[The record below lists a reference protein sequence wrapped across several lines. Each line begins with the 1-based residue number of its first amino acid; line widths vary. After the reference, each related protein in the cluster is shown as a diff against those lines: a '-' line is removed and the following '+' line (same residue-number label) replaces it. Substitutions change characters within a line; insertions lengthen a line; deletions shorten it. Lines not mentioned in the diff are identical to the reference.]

1 MTVLRLEFKLILF
14 IAVSIVMIH
23 TKENVIIMSKL
34 LLHIILITGLAYT
47 QKNYPADTV
56 LASPQVSI
64 FEKSAILPISGWQR
78 ISYNSELL
86 ACQFYPSCSN
96 YGALAI
102 RDYGPII
109 GLAITAD
116 RIVRCNPFALN
127 YHYEMHGEFQYPDY
141 RLVDS
146 VQVSRPRYASNK
158 SPLAAAGLS
167 TIIPGTGRIYAGRFL
182 DGLMGLWMVLLP
194 GTAAYGSFQDSQSMK
209 GNFFAGIT
217 LIFWIG
223 EIYGAYRTAKY
234 YHRPKKDG

>member
-1 MTVLRLEFKLILF
+1 
-14 IAVSIVMIH
+14 
-23 TKENVIIMSKL
+23 MSKL
-34 LLHIILITGLAYT
+34 LLHIILITGLAFA
-47 QKNYPADTV
+47 QQIYPADTV
-56 LASPQVSI
+56 LASPQANI
-64 FEKSAILPISGWQR
+64 FEKLAILPISVWQR

-96 YGALAI
+96 YGALAV

-127 YHYEMHGEFQYPDY
+127 YHYEMHGEFHYPDY

-146 VQVSRPRYASNK
+146 VQVNRPRYTSNK
-158 SPLAAAGLS
+158 SPLLAAGLS

-194 GTAAYGSFQDSQSMK
+194 GTAAYGSLQDGQSIK

-217 LIFWIG
+217 LIFWLG

-234 YHRPKKDG
+234 YQGPKRRVKSIGI

>member
-1 MTVLRLEFKLILF
+1 
-14 IAVSIVMIH
+14 MIP
-23 TKENVIIMSKL
+23 TLKNVTIMLK
-34 LLHIILITGLAYT
+34 ILIPIFLITDLGYS

-56 LASPQVSI
+56 LTSPQTNI
-64 FEKSAILPISGWQR
+64 FEKTAILPIATWQR

-96 YGALAI
+96 YGALAV
-102 RDYGPII
+102 RNYGPII
-109 GLAITAD
+109 GTAITAD

-127 YHYEMHGEFQYPDY
+127 YHYEMHGEFHYPDY

-146 VQVSRPRYASNK
+146 VQVSWPRYTSNK
-158 SPLAAAGLS
+158 SPVLAAGLS
-167 TIIPGTGRIYAGRFL
+167 TIMPGTGRMYAGRFL

-194 GTAAYGSFQDSQSMK
+194 GTAAYGSLQDGQSIK

-217 LIFWIG
+217 LIFWLG

-234 YHRPKKDG
+234 YQGPKMLVKSIEI

>member
-1 MTVLRLEFKLILF
+1 
-14 IAVSIVMIH
+14 MIP
-23 TKENVIIMSKL
+23 TLKNVTIMLK
-34 LLHIILITGLAYT
+34 ILIPIFLITDLGYS

-56 LASPQVSI
+56 LASPQANI
-64 FEKSAILPISGWQR
+64 FEKLAILPISVWQR

-96 YGALAI
+96 YGALAV
-102 RDYGPII
+102 RDYGPIT
-109 GLAITAD
+109 GLAVTAD

-127 YHYEMHGEFQYPDY
+127 YHYEMHGEFHYPDY

-146 VQVSRPRYASNK
+146 VQVSRPKYASNK
-158 SPLAAAGLS
+158 SPLLAAGLS

-194 GTAAYGSFQDSQSMK
+194 GTAAYGSLQDSQSMK

-217 LIFWIG
+217 LIFWLG
-223 EIYGAYRTAKY
+223 EIYGAYRTAKHY
-234 YHRPKKDG
+234 QRPKKDG

>member
-1 MTVLRLEFKLILF
+1 
-14 IAVSIVMIH
+14 
-23 TKENVIIMSKL
+23 MSKL
-34 LLHIILITGLAYT
+34 LLHIILITSLAYT
-47 QKNYPADTV
+47 QQNYPADTV
-56 LASPQVSI
+56 LASPQASI
-64 FEKSAILPISGWQR
+64 FEKSAILPISAWQR

-96 YGALAI
+96 YGALAV
-102 RDYGPII
+102 REYGPII

-127 YHYEMHGEFQYPDY
+127 YHYEMHGEFHYPDY

-146 VQVSRPRYASNK
+146 MQVSQPRYASIK
-158 SPLAAAGLS
+158 SPMVAAGLS
-167 TIIPGTGRIYAGRFL
+167 TIIPGTGRIYTGRFL

-194 GTAAYGSFQDSQSMK
+194 GMAAYGSFQDSQSMK

>member
-1 MTVLRLEFKLILF
+1 
-14 IAVSIVMIH
+14 
-23 TKENVIIMSKL
+23 MSKL
-34 LLHIILITGLAYT
+34 LLHIILITGLAYA
-47 QKNYPADTV
+47 QQNYPADTV
-56 LASPQVSI
+56 LASPQASI
-64 FEKSAILPISGWQR
+64 FEKSAILPISAWQR

-96 YGALAI
+96 YGALAV
-102 RDYGPII
+102 RDYGPFTGIAII
-109 GLAITAD
+109 AD

-127 YHYEMHGEFQYPDY
+127 YHYEMHGEFRYPDY

-158 SPLAAAGLS
+158 SPLLAAGLS

-194 GTAAYGSFQDSQSMK
+194 GTAAYGSSQDGQSMK
-209 GNFFAGIT
+209 GNFFTGIT
-217 LIFWIG
+217 LIFWLG

-234 YHRPKKDG
+234 YQGPNRRVKSIGI

>member
-1 MTVLRLEFKLILF
+1 MLKILIPIF
-14 IAVSIVMIH
+14 
-23 TKENVIIMSKL
+23 
-34 LLHIILITGLAYT
+34 LITGLVYS
-47 QKNYPADTV
+47 QQNYPADTV
-56 LASPQVSI
+56 LASLQTNI
-64 FEKSAILPISGWQR
+64 FEKTVILPIATWQR

-96 YGALAI
+96 YGALAV
-102 RDYGPII
+102 RNYGPII
-109 GLAITAD
+109 GTAITAD

-127 YHYEMHGEFQYPDY
+127 YHYEMHGEFHYPDY

-158 SPLAAAGLS
+158 SPLLAAGLS

-194 GTAAYGSFQDSQSMK
+194 GTAAYGSLQDSQSMK

-217 LIFWIG
+217 LIFWLG
-223 EIYGAYRTAKY
+223 EIYGAYRTAKHY
-234 YHRPKKDG
+234 QRPKKDG